1 MPITFRVGYRS
12 PLVSAVAW
20 LLMAVGLFGLCQL
33 GYLIGHLNEFSAAGH
48 LRWSLVGLA
57 ALLAV
62 SGATLTA
69 GQGLLRRLEW
79 ARRLSLGLLAL
90 MVLSLPALP
99 WLAGSPVLLGLTCLA
114 LSAALLWILR
124 ALNSMLIRQ
133 EFA

>member
-20 LLMAVGLFGLCQL
+20 LLMAVGLVGLCLL
-33 GYLIGHLNEFSAAGH
+33 GYFIGQVNEFASAGH
-48 LRWSLVGLA
+48 LRWSLVGLLG
-57 ALLAV
+57 LLLV
-62 SGATLTA
+62 SGAAMTA

-90 MVLSLPALP
+90 FLVSLPALP
-99 WLAGSPVLLGLTCLA
+99 WLAGSPVVLGISCLV
-114 LSAALLWILR
+114 LSAGLLWALR
-124 ALNSMLIRQ
+124 ALNSMLVRQ